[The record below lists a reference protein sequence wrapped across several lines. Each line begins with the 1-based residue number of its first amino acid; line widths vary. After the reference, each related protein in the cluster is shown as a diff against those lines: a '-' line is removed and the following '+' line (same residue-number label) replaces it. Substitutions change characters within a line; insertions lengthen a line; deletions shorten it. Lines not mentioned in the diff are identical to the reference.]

1 MARKRGMGGPDMPR
15 PGTPAYYAME
25 GDRGG
30 VSGGFDRPQRTLP
43 AGDGS
48 RMVRPWVGS
57 PSSRGV
63 QFTADMIPPDYIDA
77 PSFSPQRPTARGAK
91 GRPTSGVI
99 PVASLPAEPRP
110 ITQPNPMGRPDPV
123 PMTVLQR
130 AQMAR
135 PLSATPDRSPVSG
148 VDMQSFRANYRATHK
163 ARLTPAQEALMAR
176 YLYDQNPNNVLFGD
190 PQTLGLGR

>member
-1 MARKRGMGGPDMPR
+1 MARKTWMGGPDMPR
-15 PGTPAYYAME
+15 PGTPAAMAMQNE
-25 GDRGG
+25 
-30 VSGGFDRPQRTLP
+30 RTGASP
-43 AGDGS
+43 AFGYDPDERVAG
-48 RMVRPWVGS
+48 
-57 PSSRGV
+57 
-63 QFTADMIPPDYIDA
+63 APPPRSA
-77 PSFSPQRPTARGAK
+77 PITIAPPRR
-91 GRPTSGVI
+91 RPTSGVI

-148 VDMQSFRANYRATHK
+148 VDLASFRANYRATHK